1 MSVDP
6 AALTPKAGAG
16 LPATG
21 SPVVNLARPAS
32 FSCLAGT
39 IPTLPSYA
47 IPTFNSIMLA
57 EHDVM
62 APQILPGSVLLFGDS
77 ITQQC
82 DMSQVSPFSINLGIS
97 GDTCAGLLNRL
108 SHYTSAL
115 NKARAVH
122 VMIGIND
129 ISVVLANATIQD
141 YMMRIFNWLTGPLIW
156 TKILPSRL
164 SDANANID
172 IVNAY
177 IAGQLAGRPNFAM
190 VDMKTTLVDG
200 SNLLRADLSV
210 DNIHL
215 NAAGNALWVS
225 AIRSAL
231 ATI

>member
-6 AALTPKAGAG
+6 TTLTPKAGAA
-16 LPATG
+16 LPANG

-32 FSCLAGT
+32 FACLAGT
-39 IPTLPSYA
+39 IPTLPSYS
-47 IPTFNSIMLA
+47 IPTFNGIMLG

-62 APQILPGSVLLFGDS
+62 APQIAAGAVLMFGDS

-82 DMSQVSPFSINLGIS
+82 DMSQVSPFAINLGIS

-108 SHYTSAL
+108 SHYAAPLS
-115 NKARAVH
+115 KARAVH

-129 ISVVLANATIQD
+129 ISVALSNATIQD

-156 TKILPSRL
+156 TKIMPSRL

-177 IAGQLAGRPNFAM
+177 IAGQLSGRSNFAT
-190 VDMKTTLVDG
+190 VDMKSALVDG
-200 SNLLRADLSV
+200 SNLLRTDLSV
-210 DNIHL
+210 DNVHL